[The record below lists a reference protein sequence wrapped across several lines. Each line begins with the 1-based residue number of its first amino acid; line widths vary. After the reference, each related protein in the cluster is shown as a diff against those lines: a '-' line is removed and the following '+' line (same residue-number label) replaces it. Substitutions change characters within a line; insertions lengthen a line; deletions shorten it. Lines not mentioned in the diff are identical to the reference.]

1 MMALAVLQIVALLF
15 TAAQLMKFKRGD
27 RRYKFGISLLA
38 SCWAGASVALAV
50 AMILNWPEAVK
61 QTTALSAMGSVA
73 SAAAAWACQGN
84 VAELLRMLRRCLPW
98 RALRG

>member
-1 MMALAVLQIVALLF
+1 MALAALQITALLF
-15 TAAQLMKFKRGD
+15 TAVQLMKFKRGN
-27 RRYKFGISLLA
+27 RRYRFGISLLA

-61 QTTALSAMGSVA
+61 QTTVLSAMSSIA
-73 SAAAAWACQGN
+73 SAVAAWACRGN

-98 RALRG
+98 RALRS